1 MVYWG
6 NPITA
11 AEAPAPVAAEGA
23 IASVVLQTDLEL
35 EFGAHF
41 DISQAQL
48 DLATQKV
55 EEHLQRPL
63 RNAVWTH
70 RCRIIYD
77 GYVDAVFGAAGAVRP
92 PAIPIQQVF
101 APAGTQVVDFVE
113 VRYVPP
119 DDIMLGF
126 WGYTWIEQWGTLT
139 YQGGWTPET
148 IPSELRT
155 VILKVAIRMHQRRH
169 PGSQMDV
176 TTPGVLSPRLGDVS
190 FSTDKNYGGLFDD
203 NDYHVMK
210 GYRYKP
216 VL

>member
-1 MVYWG
+1 MVFWG
-6 NPITA
+6 NPIGQSTP
-11 AEAPAPVAAEGA
+11 PAPVAASGA
-23 IASVVLQTDLEL
+23 IASVVLQADLEL
-35 EFGAHF
+35 EFGPTWQLN
-41 DISQAQL
+41 QALL

-63 RNAVWTH
+63 RNAIWTH

-77 GYVDAVFGAAGAVRP
+77 GYVDAVFGAAGSVRP

-101 APAGTQVVDFVE
+101 SPVGTQVVDFVE

-139 YQGGWTPET
+139 YQGGWTPQT

-155 VILKVAIRMHQRRH
+155 VILKVAIRMYQRQT
-169 PGSQMDV
+169 PGSQLDV
-176 TTPGVLSPRLGDVS
+176 PTPGVGNPRMGDVA
-190 FSTDKNYGGLFDD
+190 FSTDMHYGGLFDQSD
-203 NDYHVMK
+203 LHVMK